1 MPGLQKARGIV
12 ASPLASFCRL
22 FFSQIRSCS
31 ALSASSV
38 KPVIAAKEPFP
49 VDLIAEKRYAWC
61 ACGHSQKQPFCDG
74 THKKSAPAMSPLRFI
89 AEESKKAWLCGCK
102 YTKNPPYCDGTH
114 KEDFVQKTD
123 LRSQPQAEAILL
135 TTSLKKRLASCEWKV
150 DLNSKE
156 TCE

>member
-1 MPGLQKARGIV
+1 MRRAAAKVTRVVGGVCLPTMPGLQKARCLVVPSVG
-12 ASPLASFCRL
+12 SFCQL

-49 VDLIAEKRYAWC
+49 VDLKADKHYAWC

-74 THKKSAPAMSPLRFI
+74 THKKTAPEMSPLRFT
-89 AEESKKAWLCGCK
+89 AGESKKFWLCGCK

-114 KEDFVQKTD
+114 KEEFVQKTD
-123 LRSQPQAEAILL
+123 LHSQPQ
-135 TTSLKKRLASCEWKV
+135 V
-150 DLNSKE
+150 
-156 TCE
+156 

>member
-12 ASPLASFCRL
+12 ASPVASFCRL

-74 THKKSAPAMSPLRFI
+74 THKKSAPEMSPLRFI

-123 LRSQPQAEAILL
+123 LHSQPQ
-135 TTSLKKRLASCEWKV
+135 V
-150 DLNSKE
+150 
-156 TCE
+156 

>member
-1 MPGLQKARGIV
+1 MRRAAAKVTRVVGRACFANHARAAESQGYRGFTISLLL
-12 ASPLASFCRL
+12 SPFFLA
-22 FFSQIRSCS
+22 
-31 ALSASSV
+31 ASSV

-123 LRSQPQAEAILL
+123 LRSQPQ
-135 TTSLKKRLASCEWKV
+135 V
-150 DLNSKE
+150 
-156 TCE
+156 